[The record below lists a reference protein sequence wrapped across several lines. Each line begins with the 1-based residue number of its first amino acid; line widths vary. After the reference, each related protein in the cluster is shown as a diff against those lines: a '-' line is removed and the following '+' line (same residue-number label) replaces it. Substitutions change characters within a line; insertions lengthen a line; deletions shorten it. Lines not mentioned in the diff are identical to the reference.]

1 MAKEESRKVY
11 DYDRELVRG
20 KLLGGF
26 RATGRESTVADLAG
40 LTGLPLQQIEAELP
54 AVADEF
60 GARLRVT
67 EKGDILYSFPDG
79 MKSRY
84 RGFGPSLKR
93 ILRLVKKGA
102 VEVAKAVF
110 KVWIMVMLVGY
121 FVLFIALALFA
132 MVASVA
138 VQQGGGNRDSRSSN
152 RRGGGLGG
160 LWLTTS
166 LFDSFI
172 RIWFYSELFKS
183 PETRNRQFMERRE
196 RRPLPKAIFSH
207 VFGDGDPNAKWP
219 EVEKKAV
226 VAFLQTHKGVITM
239 AEFMAISGMDPVDAE
254 LAINRYLLEFEGS
267 PEVSESGVL
276 YFNFPKLLARVGT
289 TPEIMGSTV
298 ALKRLNKFSSN
309 APKADRTFRLIN
321 IFNLAFGGYF
331 LYNALTI
338 GTAIYVNTPQGY
350 ALRGGFPI
358 VYSAAGYLFQLLGST
373 NPIPGLFWGLGV
385 IPLIFSGMFFGIPVI
400 RSIKQ
405 KAEDEK
411 IKFEN
416 LRRVVYRNIL
426 SARDIFK
433 PESVTPP
440 LDEARP
446 SDVRA
451 AEKIAKRLAAWSGA
465 EPSEGGYAYR
475 EIARTQAEVEKLR
488 ASIDTSAFAPGKA
501 IFDTEAKA

>member
-1 MAKEESRKVY
+1 
-11 DYDRELVRG
+11 
-20 KLLGGF
+20 
-26 RATGRESTVADLAG
+26 
-40 LTGLPLQQIEAELP
+40 
-54 AVADEF
+54 
-60 GARLRVT
+60 
-67 EKGDILYSFPDG
+67 
-79 MKSRY
+79 
-84 RGFGPSLKR
+84 
-93 ILRLVKKGA
+93 
-102 VEVAKAVF
+102 
-110 KVWIMVMLVGY
+110 
-121 FVLFIALALFA
+121 
-132 MVASVA
+132 
-138 VQQGGGNRDSRSSN
+138 
-152 RRGGGLGG
+152 
-160 LWLTTS
+160 
-166 LFDSFI
+166 
-172 RIWFYSELFKS
+172 
-183 PETRNRQFMERRE
+183 
-196 RRPLPKAIFSH
+196 
-207 VFGDGDPNAKWP
+207 
-219 EVEKKAV
+219 
-226 VAFLQTHKGVITM
+226 
-239 AEFMAISGMDPVDAE
+239 VDAE

-289 TPEIMGSTV
+289 TPEVMGSTV

-309 APKADRTFRLIN
+309 APKVDRTFRLIN

-331 LYNALTI
+331 LYNAITI

-385 IPLIFSGMFFGIPVI
+385 IPLIFSGMFYGIPVI

-440 LDEARP
+440 LDEAKP

-465 EPSEGGYAYR
+465 EPTEGGYAYR
-475 EIARTQAEVEKLR
+475 EIARTQTEVEKLR
-488 ASIDTSAFAPGKA
+488 ANIDTSTFAPGKA
-501 IFDTEAKA
+501 IFDTEA

>member
-1 MAKEESRKVY
+1 VAKEESRKVY

-93 ILRLVKKGA
+93 FFRLVKKGA

-138 VQQGGGNRDSRSSN
+138 VQQGGGNRDSRSSG

-183 PETRNRQFMERRE
+183 PETRNRQHG
-196 RRPLPKAIFSH
+196 KARAQAS
-207 VFGDGDPNAKWP
+207 A
-219 EVEKKAV
+219 
-226 VAFLQTHKGVITM
+226 Q
-239 AEFMAISGMDPVDAE
+239 
-254 LAINRYLLEFEGS
+254 
-267 PEVSESGVL
+267 
-276 YFNFPKLLARVGT
+276 
-289 TPEIMGSTV
+289 
-298 ALKRLNKFSSN
+298 
-309 APKADRTFRLIN
+309 
-321 IFNLAFGGYF
+321 GYF
-331 LYNALTI
+331 FAC
-338 GTAIYVNTPQGY
+338 
-350 ALRGGFPI
+350 
-358 VYSAAGYLFQLLGST
+358 
-373 NPIPGLFWGLGV
+373 
-385 IPLIFSGMFFGIPVI
+385 
-400 RSIKQ
+400 
-405 KAEDEK
+405 
-411 IKFEN
+411 
-416 LRRVVYRNIL
+416 LRRRR
-426 SARDIFK
+426 SQRQMA
-433 PESVTPP
+433 
-440 LDEARP
+440 
-446 SDVRA
+446 
-451 AEKIAKRLAAWSGA
+451 
-465 EPSEGGYAYR
+465 
-475 EIARTQAEVEKLR
+475 
-488 ASIDTSAFAPGKA
+488 
-501 IFDTEAKA
+501 

>member
-1 MAKEESRKVY
+1 MAKEENRKVY

-26 RATGRESTVADLAG
+26 RATGREATVADLAG

-84 RGFGPSLKR
+84 KGFGPTLKR
-93 ILRLVKKGA
+93 ILRTVKKGA
-102 VEVAKAVF
+102 IEVSKAVF

-138 VQQGGGNRDSRSSN
+138 VQQGGGGRDSRSDN
-152 RRGGGLGG
+152 RRGGGGLGG
-160 LWLTTS
+160 LWLTTR
-166 LFDSFI
+166 LFDSFV

-183 PETRNRQFMERRE
+183 PETRSRQFMDRRE
-196 RRPLPKAIFSH
+196 RRPLPKAVFSH
-207 VFGDGDPNAKWP
+207 VFGDGDPNVKWP

-226 VAFLQTHKGVITM
+226 VAFLQTHKGIITM
-239 AEFMAISGMDPVDAE
+239 AEFMAISGLDPVDAE
-254 LAINRYLLEFEGS
+254 LAINKYLLEFEGS
-267 PEVSESGVL
+267 PEVSESGAL
-276 YFNFPKLLARVGT
+276 YFSFPKLLSRVGT
-289 TPEIMGSTV
+289 TPELMGSTV

-309 APKADRTFRLIN
+309 TPKADRVFRFIN
-321 IFNLAFGGYF
+321 VFNLAFGGYF

-338 GTAIYVNTPQGY
+338 GSAIYVRTADGY
-350 ALRGGFPI
+350 ALRGGLSI
-358 VYSAAGYLFQLLGST
+358 IYSAAGYLFQMLGAA

-385 IPLIFSGMFFGIPVI
+385 VPLVFSGLFFAIPLI

-426 SARDIFK
+426 SARDVFR
-433 PESVTPP
+433 PESVTAP

-446 SDVRA
+446 ADAHA
-451 AEKIAKRLAAWSGA
+451 AEKIAKRLAAWSNA
-465 EPSEGGYAYR
+465 EPASGGYEYR
-475 EIARTQAEVEKLR
+475 EILRTQEEAEKQRLK
-488 ASIDTSAFAPGKA
+488 IDISAFAPGKA
-501 IFDTEAKA
+501 IFDTES